1 MLENRIESAALE
13 RQFASLCSRLGLSEE
28 EVCLLTIL
36 DRRGGRPVR
45 DDVHRE
51 TCIRLLLQLEPLLV
65 DLMGA
70 EELMAWLRRDAF
82 GQTPLSFLATGPE
95 SMRGMIHATVS
106 LLRDGEGS
114 RP

>member
-1 MLENRIESAALE
+1 MLENHIESAALE
-13 RQFASLCSRLGLSEE
+13 RQFTSLCSRLGLSEE
-28 EVCLLTIL
+28 EVCFLTGL
-36 DRRGGRPVR
+36 DRRGRRPAP

-82 GQTPLSFLATGPE
+82 GQTPLLFLATGPE

-106 LLRDGEGS
+106 LLRDREGS
-114 RP
+114 RS

>member
-13 RQFASLCSRLGLSEE
+13 RQFALLCRRLNLNHE
-28 EVCLLTIL
+28 EVGSLTIVG
-36 DRRGGRPVR
+36 RRGGRPIL
-45 DDVHRE
+45 DEVHRE
-51 TCIRLLLQLEPLLV
+51 TCMRLLLQLEPLLI

-70 EELMAWLRRDAF
+70 EELMSWLRRDAF

-106 LLRDGEGS
+106 LLRDREGS
-114 RP
+114 SS